1 MHCIR
6 SRRSGPSLARIHRVR
21 ARIAEAAL
29 NERRSIERNL
39 HDGLQHRLLRLSWL
53 AERAK
58 DAVGTGPA
66 RSFVTELGTEA
77 RHAYTA
83 LRELAQ
89 GIHPAILSEQGLA
102 CAVEELAMRSH
113 VPMDV
118 ALPGGRW
125 PAPVEATAF
134 FVIQEAATN
143 AAKHANASRIA
154 VRGVHRSGRLVVE
167 IADDGVGGADPQRGT
182 GLRRLHDRVTAIG
195 GTLVVRSAF
204 QQGTSVTLDLP
215 CA

>member
-143 AAKHANASRIA
+143 AAKHAMPAASRSAAYIGA
-154 VRGVHRSGRLVVE
+154 AGSWSRS
-167 IADDGVGGADPQRGT
+167 PT
-182 GLRRLHDRVTAIG
+182 TASVARI
-195 GTLVVRSAF
+195 RSAA
-204 QQGTSVTLDLP
+204 P
-215 CA
+215 ACAGCTTG